1 MKETT
6 PAAMPPCFDRW
17 CKRFDDVFS
26 HQAQKREFRNYVGG
40 LLGESE
46 RKNLSQMA
54 SNAVGVTYHRLHH
67 FLTEAPWSA
76 QQVNEHRLMVMN
88 QCSQTRIGRG
98 FTLIVDDSGHRKSG
112 NFTAGVGRQY
122 IGEIGKIDKGVVVVT
137 THLYDGKKSLP
148 LDIELYQHASSL
160 PLGKKDIE
168 FKKKPELA
176 LELIDRSLER
186 GYRPGIVLID
196 AGYGNNI
203 PFLME
208 LEKRRLKYLGGLAKN
223 RKVITQTQANQL
235 QEIRLDKLAKSL
247 PVKAFTPIDLNLDK
261 PKTVWVATVEVELSQ
276 LEGTRTIAIVMNAS
290 TFDQASDIDYFI
302 TNVDSTLATPDWIV
316 ATYAQRNWV
325 EVFYREAKG
334 WLGLSEYQVRDYRSL
349 IRHFILVFCAYTF
362 ILWHTKTGGL
372 RRRWASKPL
381 NTFTEALEAF
391 RTAISF
397 RFLEWLNHNRD
408 VFVAYKATLGFVW
421 A

>member
-1 MKETT
+1 MKQTT

-17 CKRFDDVFS
+17 CKRFDDLFS
-26 HQAQKREFRNYVGG
+26 HLAQKREFRNYIGG

-46 RKNLSQMA
+46 RKNLSQIA

-67 FLTEAPWSA
+67 FLTEAPWET
-76 QQVNEHRLMVMN
+76 QQVNERRLLVMN
-88 QCSQTRIGRG
+88 QCSQTRISRG

-122 IGEIGKIDKGVVVVT
+122 IGEIGKTDKGIVVVT

-148 LDIELYQHASSL
+148 LDVELYQHASSL
-160 PLGKKDIE
+160 PQGKKDIE

-176 LELIDRSLER
+176 LALINRSLER

-196 AGYGNNI
+196 AGYGNNTT
-203 PFLME
+203 FLLE
-208 LEKRRLKYLGGLAKN
+208 LEKRKLKYLGGLAKN
-223 RKVITQTQANQL
+223 RKVIIETSAYKRE
-235 QEIRLDKLAKSL
+235 EIRLDQLAQSL
-247 PVKAFTPIDLNLDK
+247 PIEEFTPVKLNLDK
-261 PKTVWVATVEVELSQ
+261 PKTVWVARVEVELSQ

-290 TFDQASDIDYFI
+290 TFDQASDVDYFV
-302 TNVDSTLATPDWIV
+302 TNVDSTIATPDWIV
-316 ATYAQRNWV
+316 TTYAQRNWV

-391 RTAISF
+391 RTAMSF
-397 RFLEWLNHNRD
+397 RFMEWLNHNRD
-408 VFVAYKATLGFVW
+408 VFVAYKAQSGFVW

>member
-1 MKETT
+1 
-6 PAAMPPCFDRW
+6 MPPCFDRW
-17 CKRFDDVFS
+17 CKRFDDIWA
-26 HQAQKREFRNYVGG
+26 HQAQKREFRNYIGG

-54 SNAVGVTYHRLHH
+54 DNAVGVSYHRLHH
-67 FLTEAPWSA
+67 FLTEAPWDA
-76 QQVNEHRLMVMN
+76 QQVNERRLVVMN
-88 QCSQTRIGRG
+88 QCSQTRISRG

-122 IGEIGKIDKGVVVVT
+122 IGEIGKTDNGIVVVT

-148 LDIELYQHASSL
+148 LDIELYQPASSL
-160 PLGKKDIE
+160 PQGKKDIE

-176 LELIDRSLER
+176 LALIDRSLNR

-196 AGYGNNI
+196 AGYGNNTT
-203 PFLME
+203 FLLS
-208 LEKRRLKYLGGLAKN
+208 LEERRLKYLGGLAKN
-223 RKVITQTQANQL
+223 RKVITKIESNQGE
-235 QEIRLDKLAKSL
+235 EIRLDKLAQAL
-247 PVKAFTPIDLNLDK
+247 PVEDFTPVQLNLDK
-261 PKTVWVATVEVELSQ
+261 PKIVWVATVEVELSP

-290 TFDQASDIDYFI
+290 TFEQASDVDYLI
-302 TNVDSTLATPDWIV
+302 SNVDSSIATAEWIV
-316 ATYAQRNWV
+316 TTYAQRNWI

-362 ILWHTKTGGL
+362 ILWHTLTGGL
-372 RRRWASKPL
+372 RRRWANKSL
-381 NTFTEALEAF
+381 NTFVEALEAF
-391 RTAISF
+391 RTAMSF
-397 RFLEWLNHNRD
+397 RFIEWLNHNRD
-408 VFVAYKATLGFVW
+408 VFAAYKAALGFIW